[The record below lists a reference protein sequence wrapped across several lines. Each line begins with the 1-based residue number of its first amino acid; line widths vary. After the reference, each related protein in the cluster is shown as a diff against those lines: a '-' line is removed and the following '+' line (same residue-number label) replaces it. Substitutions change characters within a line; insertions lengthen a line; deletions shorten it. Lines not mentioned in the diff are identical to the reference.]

1 MYCVSTLAQAGA
13 LAALEDS
20 AHIRKTIENNT
31 EQSEQLFQAIS
42 EVGYAVTPTWGNFL
56 YCDIGR
62 NARDF
67 AECLRLEG
75 ILVRPLDQWG
85 APEAVRITIGTPEQ
99 NNALLPVLRKL
110 KSS

>member
-42 EVGYAVTPTWGNFL
+42 EVRYAVTPTWGNFL

-75 ILVRPLDQWG
+75 ILVRPLDQWELLKPSASRLVG
-85 APEAVRITIGTPEQ
+85 PSRITHSFR
-99 NNALLPVLRKL
+99 LLG
-110 KSS
+110 S